1 MKLRLFDIQR
11 FSVQDGPGIR
21 TSVFLKGCP
30 LRCYW
35 CHNPESAQFERE
47 IMFYPEKC
55 VGCGK
60 CSIVCPEGAHVIEDH
75 IHVYCREKCI
85 LCGACISN
93 CPERALEMAGYDIEV
108 QELFRKI
115 SRDQIF
121 YTETGGGV
129 TFTGGEP
136 LAQYE
141 GLKEIAKMC
150 AEAGMHTAVET
161 SLLAPQKAVLALDE
175 LVSLWICDMKAFS
188 PQLHERGTGSPNEG
202 ILESL
207 LYLLRRDPQKV
218 WVRIPFIPNFND
230 LDDEFAKIAN
240 FLSKFHIPRVE
251 IMPYHA
257 VGESK
262 YIALGKKF
270 DGEEAPT
277 EEKIK
282 HFCRILEKGGV
293 ANVTF

>member
-11 FSVQDGPGIR
+11 FSLQDGPGIR

-60 CSIVCPEGAHVIEDH
+60 CSAVCPEGAHVMEDH
-75 IHVYCREKCI
+75 MHVYGREKCT
-85 LCGACISN
+85 LCGICTSI
-93 CPERALEMAGYDIEV
+93 CPERALEMAGYDMEV
-108 QELFRKI
+108 HDLFRKI

-141 GLKEIAKMC
+141 VLKEIAQMC

-161 SLLAPQKAVLALDE
+161 SLLAPQKAVFELDE
-175 LVSLWICDMKAFS
+175 WISLWICDMKAFS
-188 PQLHERGTGSPNEG
+188 PQLHERGTGRPNEG
-202 ILESL
+202 ILDNL

-218 WVRIPFIPNFND
+218 WVRIPLIPNFND
-230 LDDEFAKIAN
+230 LEDEFTKIAK
-240 FLSKFHIPRVE
+240 FLSEFHIPRVE

-270 DGEEAPT
+270 DGAEAPT
-277 EEKIK
+277 KEKIK